1 MTTKPPTATRAEK
14 ISAAQKTARE
24 AAVSARQSDL
34 DTPPPAPDR
43 ARGWRGFTFSRK
55 APR

>member
-14 ISAAQKTARE
+14 ISAAQKAARE
-24 AAVSARQSDL
+24 AAAARQSDL